1 MALIGKKGSEVELRH
16 LGKDHS
22 VLYLTEGALSVE
34 ARLTPD
40 QVDDLLVEAKDAS
53 DKNEAYGL
61 AQQQDQ
67 HAERLWRQ

>member
-1 MALIGKKGSEVELRH
+1 MALVHKKDAEVELKH
-16 LGKDHS
+16 LGKDRS
-22 VLYLTEGALSVE
+22 VLAVQDGAISVDI
-34 ARLTPD
+34 RLTPD

>member
-1 MALIGKKGSEVELRH
+1 MALTHKQEADVELKH
-16 LGKDHS
+16 LGKDRS
-22 VLYLTEGALSVE
+22 VLYLTEGALSIE
-34 ARLTPD
+34 ARLNPD
-40 QVDDLLVEAKDAS
+40 QVEDLLTEAKDAS